1 MYQKRTIL
9 LACLAVLPLLGTGC
23 MTSKFTFQFNDR
35 RIEVEEFTQGSFPR
49 GLKVSYFDG
58 RFMMLD
64 GREAIKINGKE
75 LTVNDSRI
83 EFGKFTG
90 NVGSNQKIVITK
102 ENSLL
107 IVDQE
112 SASQSKSW
120 WQFWR

>member
-23 MTSKFTFQFNDR
+23 KTSSFTFQFNNR
-35 RIEVEEFTQGSFPR
+35 RIEVEKLAQGSLPR

-58 RFMMLD
+58 QFMILD
-64 GREAIKINGKE
+64 GRESIEINGKD
-75 LTVNDSRI
+75 LAVNGSRI
-83 EFGKFTG
+83 SFGKFSG
-90 NVGSNQKIVITK
+90 KVGSNQKIIITK

-112 SASQSKSW
+112 SASGSKSW

>member
-9 LACLAVLPLLGTGC
+9 LACLAILPLIGTGC
-23 MTSKFTFQFNDR
+23 RTSSFTFQFNDR
-35 RIEVEEFTQGSFPR
+35 RIEVEKFTQGSLPR
-49 GLKVSYFDG
+49 GLKVSFFDA

-64 GREAIKINGKE
+64 GREAIKINGKD
-75 LTVNDSRI
+75 LTVNGSRI
-83 EFGKFTG
+83 SFGEFTG
-90 NVGSNQKIVITK
+90 NVGSNQKIVITE

-112 SASQSKSW
+112 SESQSRSW